1 LFTGILP
8 RSIKRDPVLRPSAS
22 SWLALSVL
30 SNISEGSNMRTL
42 VASFA
47 MIAGGV
53 IFAGDPSKF
62 SRLDFST
69 FPGTMVVGSALFLCG
84 ILLWLQGTFGSRS
97 G

>member
-1 LFTGILP
+1 
-8 RSIKRDPVLRPSAS
+8 
-22 SWLALSVL
+22 
-30 SNISEGSNMRTL
+30 MRTL